1 MAARPTWHAVDE
13 RPYEQ
18 FVQAD
23 FVPFRAGIEAG
34 AGAVLV
40 SHNIVNCMDDTLPAS
55 LSPRVHEVLRQELDF
70 DGVVLTDDLA
80 MDAVK
85 AYAEDGSVAVLAVQ
99 AGNDMIVTS
108 DFEAQ
113 IPLVIEAVR
122 AGTVEQEAVDA
133 AVTRVL
139 GWKYDLG
146 LLEKPSEG

>member
-1 MAARPTWHAVDE
+1 MAS
-13 RPYEQ
+13 
-18 FVQAD
+18 D
-23 FVPFRAGIEAG
+23 F
-34 AGAVLV
+34 
-40 SHNIVNCMDDTLPAS
+40 TLPAS
-55 LSPRVHEVLRQELDF
+55 LSSQVHEVLRRELGF
-70 DGVVLTDDLA
+70 EGVVLTDDLA
-80 MDAVK
+80 MDAVR